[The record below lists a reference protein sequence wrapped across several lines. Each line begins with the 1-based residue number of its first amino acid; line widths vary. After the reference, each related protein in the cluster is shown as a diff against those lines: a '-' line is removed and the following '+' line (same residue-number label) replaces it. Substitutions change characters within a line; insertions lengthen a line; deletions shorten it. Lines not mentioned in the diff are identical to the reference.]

1 MANLATTY
9 WNLGQFE
16 EAKELEV
23 LVLEQRKKL
32 LGDHHPDT
40 LTAMA
45 NLAATYWNLGQFE
58 EAK

>member
-1 MANLATTY
+1 MANLAATY
-9 WNLGQFE
+9 RYLGQFE

-32 LGDHHPDT
+32 LGDHHLYT

-45 NLAATYWNLGQFE
+45 NLAATYRNLAQFDK
-58 EAK
+58 AK